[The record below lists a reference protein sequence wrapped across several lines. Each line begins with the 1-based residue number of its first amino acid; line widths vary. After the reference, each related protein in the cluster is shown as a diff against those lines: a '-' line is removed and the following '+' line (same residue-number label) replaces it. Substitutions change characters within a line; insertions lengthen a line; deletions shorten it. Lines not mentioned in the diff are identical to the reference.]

1 MSVLLAHLLKWD
13 IQPERR
19 GASWE
24 CTIREQRR
32 ALQRRLNK
40 TPSLRQCL
48 EDAEWWED
56 VWLDAR
62 T

>member
-1 MSVLLAHLLKWD
+1 
-13 IQPERR
+13 
-19 GASWE
+19 
-24 CTIREQRR
+24 
-32 ALQRRLNK
+32 LQRRLNK

-62 T
+62 TEASRETGVGFEIFPASCPWKQEEILLGHST